1 MHIIKLIF
9 FSCKTNKYPKN
20 MPQSSI
26 TFRSQERTIAMLR
39 RKLKNTETCLN
50 RIKLRVSEILHF
62 VDDTDITDSEDVVL
76 SNNFVISKSNEI
88 LIMTPENYN
97 DYSEDDTENDTEL
110 DSDYDETSDLEDEMS
125 DLEDEMPDL
134 VDEMSDLVDEMPD
147 LVDEMPDLEDEMP
160 DLVDEMPDLVDEMP
174 DLVDENN
181 VFNYD
186 FTYLNNQ
193 ISRLENIYMD
203 GIHYYHDKYGDIT
216 GYVNLLLVFD
226 SNQDLEA
233 VGVYNPNL
241 DIESSLPFQD

>member
-1 MHIIKLIF
+1 
-9 FSCKTNKYPKN
+9 

-50 RIKLRVSEILHF
+50 RTKLRVTEILHF
-62 VDDTDITDSEDVVL
+62 VDDTDITDSEDVAL

-88 LIMTPENYN
+88 LNMTPENYN

-110 DSDYDETSDLEDEMS
+110 DSDYGETSEDEMS
-125 DLEDEMPDL
+125 DGDMHDGDMHDDDMHDDDMHDGDMSEMPEL
-134 VDEMSDLVDEMPD
+134 VDDMPDSDMYYDDMPELIDGSDSEEESDLVDD
-147 LVDEMPDLEDEMP
+147 
-160 DLVDEMPDLVDEMP
+160 
-174 DLVDENN
+174 NN

-186 FTYLNNQ
+186 FTYLNHQ
-193 ISRLENIYMD
+193 TSRFENIYMD

>member
-1 MHIIKLIF
+1 
-9 FSCKTNKYPKN
+9 

-26 TFRSQERTIAMLR
+26 TSRSQERTIAMLR

-50 RIKLRVSEILHF
+50 RTKLRVTEILHF
-62 VDDTDITDSEDVVL
+62 VDDTDITDSEDVAL

-88 LIMTPENYN
+88 LNMTPENYN

-110 DSDYDETSDLEDEMS
+110 DSDYGETSEDEMS
-125 DLEDEMPDL
+125 DGDMHDDDMHDGDMPEMPEL
-134 VDEMSDLVDEMPD
+134 VDDMQDGDMYYDDMPELVDGSDSEEESDLVDD
-147 LVDEMPDLEDEMP
+147 
-160 DLVDEMPDLVDEMP
+160 
-174 DLVDENN
+174 NN

-186 FTYLNNQ
+186 FTYLNHQ
-193 ISRLENIYMD
+193 TSRFENRYMD

>member
-1 MHIIKLIF
+1 
-9 FSCKTNKYPKN
+9 

-50 RIKLRVSEILHF
+50 RTKLRVTEILHF
-62 VDDTDITDSEDVVL
+62 VDDTDITDSEDVAL

-88 LIMTPENYN
+88 LNMTPENYN

-110 DSDYDETSDLEDEMS
+110 DSDYGETSEDEMS
-125 DLEDEMPDL
+125 DGDMHDGDMHDDDMHDDDMHDGDMSEMPEL
-134 VDEMSDLVDEMPD
+134 VDDMPDSDMYYDDMPELIDGSDSEEESDLVDD
-147 LVDEMPDLEDEMP
+147 
-160 DLVDEMPDLVDEMP
+160 
-174 DLVDENN
+174 NN

-186 FTYLNNQ
+186 FTYLNHQ
-193 ISRLENIYMD
+193 TSRFENIYMD

-241 DIESSLPFQD
+241 DNESSLPIQD

>member
-1 MHIIKLIF
+1 
-9 FSCKTNKYPKN
+9 

-50 RIKLRVSEILHF
+50 RTKLRVTEILHF
-62 VDDTDITDSEDVVL
+62 VDDTDITDSEDVAL

-88 LIMTPENYN
+88 LNMTPENYN

-110 DSDYDETSDLEDEMS
+110 DSDYGETSEDEMS
-125 DLEDEMPDL
+125 DGDMHDGDMHDGDMHDDDMHDDDMHDGDMPEMPEL
-134 VDEMSDLVDEMPD
+134 VDDMPDSDMYYDDMPELIDGSDSEEESDLVDD
-147 LVDEMPDLEDEMP
+147 
-160 DLVDEMPDLVDEMP
+160 
-174 DLVDENN
+174 NN

-186 FTYLNNQ
+186 FTYLNHQ
-193 ISRLENIYMD
+193 TSRFENIYMD

>member
-1 MHIIKLIF
+1 
-9 FSCKTNKYPKN
+9 

-26 TFRSQERTIAMLR
+26 TSRSQERTIAMLR

-50 RIKLRVSEILHF
+50 RTKLRVTEILHF
-62 VDDTDITDSEDVVL
+62 VDDTDITDSEDVAL

-88 LIMTPENYN
+88 LNMTPENYN

-110 DSDYDETSDLEDEMS
+110 DSDYGETSEDEMS
-125 DLEDEMPDL
+125 DGDMHDDDMHDGDMPEMPEL
-134 VDEMSDLVDEMPD
+134 VDDMQDGDMPEMPELVDDMQDGDMYYDDMPELVDGSDSEEESDLVDD
-147 LVDEMPDLEDEMP
+147 
-160 DLVDEMPDLVDEMP
+160 
-174 DLVDENN
+174 NN

-186 FTYLNNQ
+186 FTYLNHQ
-193 ISRLENIYMD
+193 TSRFENRYMD